1 VLKKSLNIMKTL
13 EIVYWLRFGF
23 GILAAL
29 VGLGVGL
36 ATGAISKTQLN
47 NSTTFF
53 NSASLAIIVYVIS
66 YYVIK
71 SKFVLRVQKPQ
82 KLLTTGIGIYF
93 LAWLVFWALFYTLFI
108 GQLS

>member
-1 VLKKSLNIMKTL
+1 MKTL

-36 ATGAISKTQLN
+36 ATDAISKTKFD
-47 NSTTFF
+47 STTFF

-93 LAWLVFWALFYTLFI
+93 LAWLVFWALFYTLFA
-108 GQLS
+108 G